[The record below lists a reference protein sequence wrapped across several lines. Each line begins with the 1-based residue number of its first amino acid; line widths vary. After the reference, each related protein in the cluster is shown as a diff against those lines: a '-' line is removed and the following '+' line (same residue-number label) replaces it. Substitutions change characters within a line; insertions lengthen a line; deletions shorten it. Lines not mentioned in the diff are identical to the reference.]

1 MPLGVI
7 IKDYLEITFLLG
19 SNMSYCS
26 LLMHVFGMPDDK
38 ILPSNL
44 EEREM
49 KSLWLNLQGY
59 YIKRG
64 RRGIKDRKLNFV
76 EVFSL
81 NFYDLVFKGKI
92 HEDYPKGKIGK
103 KWIADSGQRPV
114 DGIYSYYPL
123 GWWGWEN
130 ATNKVKRMQQI
141 RRGRLNGELL
151 FWFFSRTHF
160 KKY

>member
-1 MPLGVI
+1 MCQPQSLGVI

-44 EEREM
+44 EKREM

-64 RRGIKDRKLNFV
+64 RREIKERKLNFV

-81 NFYDLVFKGKI
+81 NFYDLVFKGKM

-103 KWIADSGQRPV
+103 KWIADSGQRLV
-114 DGIYSYYPL
+114 DGIYFYYPL
-123 GWWGWEN
+123 GWWGWKN
-130 ATNKVKRMQQI
+130 VTKLRGYSKI
-141 RRGRLNGELL
+141 RRGDWEWWAAVLIFLKDT
-151 FWFFSRTHF
+151 F
-160 KKY
+160 